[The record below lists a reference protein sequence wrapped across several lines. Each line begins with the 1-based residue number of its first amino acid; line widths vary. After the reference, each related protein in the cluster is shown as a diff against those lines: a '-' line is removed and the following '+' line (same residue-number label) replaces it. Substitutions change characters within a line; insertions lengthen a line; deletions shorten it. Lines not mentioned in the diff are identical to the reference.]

1 LKEKEWRRGVIDVG
15 DLHGGKVSYLLRFD
29 TESSEIQGCP
39 FQVGTTPWM
48 ESPYGIKFGGGTRQG
63 F

>member
-1 LKEKEWRRGVIDVG
+1 MIDVG